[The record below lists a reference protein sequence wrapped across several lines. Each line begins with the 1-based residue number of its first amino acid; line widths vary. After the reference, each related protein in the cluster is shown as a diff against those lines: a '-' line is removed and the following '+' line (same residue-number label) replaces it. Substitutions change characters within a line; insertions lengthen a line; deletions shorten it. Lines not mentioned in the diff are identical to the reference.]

1 MNITFT
7 LKQMLNTFA
16 NYNDAI
22 FPLQIFVYLLG
33 IVALLFVIKQKEYS
47 SRIIFGILSFLWL
60 WTGTIFFMQ
69 YFGPI
74 YKPAYGFGGLFIIQ
88 GIVYLVSYFKSQVS
102 FSYNKG
108 VFSLVGIIFIVYAMI
123 GYPLFGYFIN
133 HIYPQTPPFG
143 LTPCPLVIFT
153 FGLLLLT
160 NTKVPKSLY
169 VIPFLWGVSGI
180 FPVMVGIWE
189 DIGLIIAGILGTIMI
204 ISRDKKS

>member
-7 LKQMLNTFA
+7 LEQMLNTFA
-16 NYNDAI
+16 NYNNTI

-47 SRIIFGILSFLWL
+47 SRIIFGILAFLWL
-60 WTGTIFFMQ
+60 WTGIVFFMQ

-88 GIVYLVSYFKSQVS
+88 GIIYLVSYFKSQVS
-102 FSYNKG
+102 FNYNKD
-108 VFSLVGIIFIVYAMI
+108 VFSLVGIIFIVYAMV

-133 HIYPQTPPFG
+133 HTYPQMPPFG
-143 LTPCPLVIFT
+143 LTPCPLVVFT

-160 NTKVPKSLY
+160 NTKVPKSLF
-169 VIPFLWGVSGI
+169 VIPFLWSVSGFI
-180 FPVMVGIWE
+180 PVYIGIWE
-189 DIGLIIAGILGTIMI
+189 DGGLIIAGILGTIMI
-204 ISRDKKS
+204 IRRDKKF

>member
-1 MNITFT
+1 MNLNFT
-7 LKQMLNTFA
+7 LEQMLNTFA
-16 NYNDAI
+16 NYNNTI

-60 WTGTIFFMQ
+60 WTGIVFFMQ

-74 YKPAYGFGGLFIIQ
+74 YKPAYGFGVVFIIQ
-88 GIVYLVSYFKSQVS
+88 GIIYLVSYFKSKVS
-102 FSYNKG
+102 FNYNKD
-108 VFSLVGIIFIVYAMI
+108 VFSLVGIIFIVYAMV

-133 HIYPQTPPFG
+133 HTYPQMPPFG
-143 LTPCPLVIFT
+143 LTPCPLVVFT

-160 NTKVPKSLY
+160 NTKVPKSLF
-169 VIPFLWGVSGI
+169 VIPFLWSLSGFIPVSI
-180 FPVMVGIWE
+180 GIWE

-204 ISRDKKS
+204 IRRDKKF

>member
-7 LKQMLNTFA
+7 LEQMLNTFA
-16 NYNDAI
+16 NYNNTI

-33 IVALLFVIKQKEYS
+33 IVALLFVFKQKEYS

-60 WTGTIFFMQ
+60 WTGIVFFMQ

-74 YKPAYGFGGLFIIQ
+74 YKPAYGFGVVFIIQ
-88 GIVYLVSYFKSQVS
+88 GIIYLVSYFKSQVS
-102 FSYNKG
+102 FNYNKD

-133 HIYPQTPPFG
+133 HTYPQIPPFG
-143 LTPCPLVIFT
+143 LTPCPLVVFT

-160 NTKVPKSLY
+160 NTKVPKSLF
-169 VIPFLWGVSGI
+169 VIPFLWSVSGFI
-180 FPVMVGIWE
+180 PVYIGIWE
-189 DIGLIIAGILGTIMI
+189 DGGLIIAGILGTIMI
-204 ISRDKKS
+204 IRRDKKF

>member
-1 MNITFT
+1 MNLNFT
-7 LKQMLNTFA
+7 LEQMLNTFA
-16 NYNDAI
+16 NYNNTI

-60 WTGTIFFMQ
+60 WTGIVFFMQ

-74 YKPAYGFGGLFIIQ
+74 YKPAYGFGVVFIIQ
-88 GIVYLVSYFKSQVS
+88 GIIYLVSYFKSKVS
-102 FSYNKG
+102 FNYNKD
-108 VFSLVGIIFIVYAMI
+108 VFSLVGIIFIVYAMV

-133 HIYPQTPPFG
+133 HTYPQMPPFG
-143 LTPCPLVIFT
+143 LTPCPLVVFT

-160 NTKVPKSLY
+160 NTKVPKSLF
-169 VIPFLWGVSGI
+169 VIPFLWSLSGFIPVSI
-180 FPVMVGIWE
+180 GIWE

-204 ISRDKKS
+204 IRRDKKS